1 MPDPADAIDAMR
13 LTDDELRDVLQRAEE
28 IQRTTRRGDLL
39 QGEIAAVVE
48 AGEGIGLTRAAVE
61 RALREHLDLAPAP
74 AVGDRVFAKSADGKF
89 HIADVVSIS
98 GDDIRVSFV
107 RGGEQVV
114 TADEVKPC
122 SFVPGQRVMYHWP
135 WWGPWS
141 CEVISYHAPTG
152 FLMLSDRWGSTTT
165 CRAEDVWL
173 EPKKQTSVLTSRNR
187 AYATLVSLSVGV
199 GAIVGSII
207 TALLMR

>member
-1 MPDPADAIDAMR
+1 MR
-13 LTDDELRDVLQRAEE
+13 LTDDELNDVLQRAEE
-28 IQRTTRRGDLL
+28 IQRTTRSANLL
-39 QGEIAAVVE
+39 QGEIDAVIE

-61 RALREHLDLAPAP
+61 RALRERLHFAPAP

-89 HIADVVSIS
+89 HIANVVSIS

-114 TADEVKPC
+114 STDEVKPG

-141 CEVISYHAPTG
+141 WEVVSYHAPTQ

-173 EPKKQTSVLTSRNR
+173 EPKKQTNPLTSRKR
-187 AYATLVSLSVGV
+187 AYATLVGLSVGA
-199 GAIVGSII
+199 GAILGSLI
-207 TALLMR
+207 TGLLMR

>member
-1 MPDPADAIDAMR
+1 MR

-28 IQRTTRRGDLL
+28 IQRTTRRADQM
-39 QGEIAAVVE
+39 QGEIAAVIE

-61 RALREHLDLAPAP
+61 RALRERLAFAPAP
-74 AVGDRVFAKSADGKF
+74 VVGDRVFAKSADGKF
-89 HIADVVSIS
+89 HLANVVSIS
-98 GDDIRVSFV
+98 GDDIRVSFL
-107 RGGEQVV
+107 RGGERVV
-114 TADEVKPC
+114 TADEVKPG

-152 FLMLSDRWGSTTT
+152 FLVLSDRWGSTTT

-173 EPKKQTSVLTSRNR
+173 EPQRETKALTSRKR
-187 AYATLVSLSVGV
+187 AYVTLVGMSVGI
-199 GAIVGSII
+199 GAVVGSLI